1 MTEIIGAIIGGFSA
15 SIPTLL
21 KIHKDNKLKKDEQ
34 KKELDAIKKS
44 LYELDKST
52 CKNFLV
58 RFLRDVERGETL
70 DEVEKERAY
79 ETYTHYIKIL
89 DGNGYIK
96 KKWNKVMK

>member
-1 MTEIIGAIIGGFSA
+1 MTEIIVAIIGGFSA

-34 KKELDAIKKS
+34 KKELDEIKKS

-79 ETYTHYIKIL
+79 ETYTHYTEIL